1 MSSDKIKRYL
11 DEHGATYTPEALRKG
26 LLDAGYDPA
35 EVDSALQAWQAERTG
50 PQPDA
55 EGRRTFSRWAL
66 WLHVAAVVAVFVL
79 LVALKGTNSIGLALL
94 GCAVL
99 SVALL
104 IGWAISSFIGRMLL
118 PGTGAVVA
126 LIVPAISALA
136 LGGSCFALMS
146 SAIGTPPRDGTV
158 HLEILEP
165 RAFEGD
171 GSAFCYVA
179 SGNAGVEVSSQELG
193 TLDGKTVSVSISWYG
208 ADSNVPKPADG
219 TSMYVMLNTASPTG
233 RPEFY
238 GTIFSTRFEVDA
250 AADNL
255 SGTIRFEGLVP
266 EPMEAPEGKTP
277 RPTNLDPISGSV
289 SWACE

>member
-1 MSSDKIKRYL
+1 VNPEIKRYL

-35 EVDSALQAWQAERTG
+35 EVDAALQAWRSERAG

-79 LVALKGTNSIGLALL
+79 LVALKGTNAIGLALL

-104 IGWAISSFIGRMLL
+104 IGWAISSFIGRLLL
-118 PGTGAVVA
+118 PGTGAAVA

-146 SAIGTPPRDGTV
+146 SAIGTPPREGRVD
-158 HLEILEP
+158 LQILAP
-165 RAFEGD
+165 RAFD
-171 GSAFCYVA
+171 GSATAFCYVNP
-179 SGNAGVEVSSQELG
+179 GIAGVEVNSQPLG
-193 TLDGKTVSVSISWYG
+193 TFDGKSVIVYVSWYANDPNNPAPASSTSISIFFEARAEG
-208 ADSNVPKPADG
+208 QVPESFG
-219 TSMYVMLNTASPTG
+219 V
-233 RPEFY
+233 
-238 GTIFSTRFEVDA
+238 IFSTVLEVDVA
-250 AADNL
+250 PDAL
-255 SGTIRFEGLVP
+255 SGTIGFDGLASEPTGELGQPSTTP
-266 EPMEAPEGKTP
+266 ET
-277 RPTNLDPISGSV
+277 ISGSV
-289 SWACE
+289 SWNCE

>member
-1 MSSDKIKRYL
+1 MNPEIKRYL

-35 EVDSALQAWQAERTG
+35 EVDSAVQAWQAERGG

-55 EGRRTFSRWAL
+55 EGRLTFGRWAIG
-66 WLHVAAVVAVFVL
+66 LHVAAVVAVFVL
-79 LVALKGTNSIGLALL
+79 LVALKGTNAIGLALL

-136 LGGSCFALMS
+136 LGGSCFALIS

-165 RAFEGD
+165 RTFEGD
-171 GSAFCYVA
+171 GAAFCYVGGA
-179 SGNAGVEVSSQELG
+179 YVGVQVNSEDLG
-193 TLDGKTVSVSISWYG
+193 MLDGKTVSVSLSWYG
-208 ADSNVPKPADG
+208 SDPDVPQPADS
-219 TSMYVMLNTASPTG
+219 TSVTMYLNTASPTG

-238 GTIFSTRFEVDA
+238 TTIFSTRFEVDA
-250 AADNL
+250 ASDNL
-255 SGTIRFEGLVP
+255 SGTIQFEGLAP
-266 EPMEAPEGKTP
+266 EPMEAPEGQT
-277 RPTNLDPISGSV
+277 RPPTTLDPISGSV